1 MAAKK
6 STGED
11 ERKGNLSA
19 ETAPGEDEALSAL
32 ENAHQKIA
40 GRAYQLHLDRGA
52 EDGRA
57 LEDWLRAEQEVLGE
71 ES

>member
-6 STGED
+6 STGVD
-11 ERKGNLSA
+11 ERKRNLAA
-19 ETAPGEDEALSAL
+19 ETAPGEDEAQVAL
-32 ENAHQKIA
+32 ETAHQKIA
-40 GRAYQLHLDRGA
+40 GRAYQLYLDRGA

-57 LEDWLRAEQEVLGE
+57 LEDWLRAEQEVLGK